1 MRHMSQ
7 KIISYQVNLK
17 NTFFLSYSKF
27 KQKNFFGQIFLYPGS
42 AGLKEFLKEHAP
54 IPLTSE

>member
-1 MRHMSQ
+1 MSQ

-17 NTFFLSYSKF
+17 IFFSYSIF
-27 KQKNFFGQIFLYPGS
+27 KQKQFLGQTFLYPGS
-42 AGLKEFLKEHAP
+42 AGLKEFLKEYAP

>member
-1 MRHMSQ
+1 MSQ

-17 NTFFLSYSKF
+17 KQLFLSYSKF
-27 KQKNFFGQIFLYPGS
+27 KQKNFLGQIFLYPGS

-54 IPLTSE
+54 TPLTSE